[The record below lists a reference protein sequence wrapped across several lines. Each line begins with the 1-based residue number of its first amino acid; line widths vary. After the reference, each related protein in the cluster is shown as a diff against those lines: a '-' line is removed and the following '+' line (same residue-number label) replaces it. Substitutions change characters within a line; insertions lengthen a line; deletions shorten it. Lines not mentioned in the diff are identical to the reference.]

1 MEINNL
7 EGGIEMAERD
17 SRKGVSRRDFIKG
30 TVAGASAVALTGI
43 ATVESQAAPIPK
55 KWDMEADI
63 VVIGAGGAG
72 LLAAIQAQSAGA
84 KVLVYEKAPT
94 VYASSTSISGGGL
107 SAAGTKAQKAQ
118 GIADSPEK
126 YYADMMKYGEFMSD
140 SVMLKLLTENA
151 ASVLDWLSDNGMSF
165 IVEPYGGHSVN
176 RFHRTKSF
184 KGKDY
189 VDTTW
194 KVFQSKKIPIE
205 FETSA
210 QRLFYD
216 PAKQRVVGVEVMK
229 GKKKM
234 AVKARLAV
242 ILACG
247 GFTGDAKTFDRLIP
261 AYAGAGVL
269 IGGAGN
275 QGDGIKMAVKD
286 AGGFPTH
293 LQYSATYPMGIE
305 VAPRSGPICRY
316 YYFCPRGA
324 ILVNKEGKRFV
335 SEETPPTKITLELAK
350 QTEKSHFMIADSAI
364 WEETFSKYAPDALF
378 ALPGWSMAEI
388 QQEIKNE
395 KVLFKADTVTE
406 LAAKAKLDAANL
418 EATVNSYNGYV
429 KTGEDPVLKRSK
441 KTLVREIAKPP
452 FYAVRMTFW
461 TCLTLGGV
469 RTNQKLQVLDPYDAV
484 IPGLYAAGE
493 TVGGIHG
500 AFYMGGCAMA
510 WAHTSGYLA
519 GKSAATEK
527 PVK

>member
-1 MEINNL
+1 MGKETK
-7 EGGIEMAERD
+7 GI
-17 SRKGVSRRDFIKG
+17 SRRDVIKG
-30 TVAGASAVALTGI
+30 AAAGAGALALVGLGTKKSSAAM
-43 ATVESQAAPIPK
+43 PPK
-55 KWDMEADI
+55 KWDKEADI

-72 LLAAIQAQSAGA
+72 IMAAIQAQSAGA

-107 SAAGTKAQKAQ
+107 SAAGTKVQKAQ
-118 GIADSPEK
+118 GITNDSPQIF
-126 YYADMMKYGEFMSD
+126 YNDMMKYGEFMSN
-140 SVMLKLLTENA
+140 SILLKLLTDNA

-205 FETSA
+205 LETSA

-229 GKKKM
+229 GKKKT
-234 AVKARLAV
+234 AVRARRAV

-247 GFTGDAKTFDRLIP
+247 GFTGDAKTFDELIP

-269 IGGAGN
+269 IGGTGN
-275 QGDGIKMAVKD
+275 SGDGIKMAVKD

-316 YYFCPRGA
+316 YYFYPRGA

-335 SEETPPTKITLELAK
+335 NEEMPPTKITLELAK

-378 ALPGWSMAEI
+378 ALPGWTMAEI

-395 KVLFKADTVTE
+395 KVLFKADSVKE

-429 KTGEDPVLKRSK
+429 KAGEDQALKRSK

-469 RTNQKLQVLDPYDAV
+469 RTNQKLQVLDPYGTA
-484 IPGLYAAGE
+484 ILGLYAAGE

-519 GKSAATEK
+519 GKNAAAEK
-527 PVK
+527 A

>member
-1 MEINNL
+1 MKE
-7 EGGIEMAERD
+7 EAKGI
-17 SRKGVSRRDFIKG
+17 SRRNLIKG
-30 TVAGASAVALTGI
+30 AAAGAGALALVGLGTGKSSAAM
-43 ATVESQAAPIPK
+43 PPK
-55 KWDMEADI
+55 KWDKEADI

-72 LLAAIQAQSAGA
+72 IMAAIQAQSAGA

-94 VYASSTSISGGGL
+94 VYASSTSISGGGF
-107 SAAGTKAQKAQ
+107 SAAGTKVQKAA
-118 GIADSPEK
+118 GIVDSPER
-126 YYADMMKYGEFMSD
+126 YYADMMKYGEFMSN
-140 SVMLKLLTENA
+140 STLLKLLTDNA
-151 ASVLDWLSDNGMSF
+151 APVLDWLSDNGMSF
-165 IVEPYGGHSVN
+165 FVEPYGGHSVN

-234 AVKARLAV
+234 AIKARRAV
-242 ILACG
+242 ILASG
-247 GFTGDAKTFDRLIP
+247 GFTGDAKTFDTLIP

-275 QGDGIKMAVKD
+275 SGDGIKMAVKD
-286 AGGFPTH
+286 SGGLPTH
-293 LQYSATYPMGIE
+293 LQYSATYPMGME
-305 VAPRSGPICRY
+305 VAPRKGPICRY
-316 YYFCPRGA
+316 YYFYPRGA

-335 SEETPPTKITLELAK
+335 NEEMPPTKITLELAK

-364 WEETFSKYAPDALF
+364 WDDTFSKYAPDALF
-378 ALPGWSMAEI
+378 ALPSWSMADI
-388 QQEIKNE
+388 QQEFKNE
-395 KVLFKADTVTE
+395 KVLFKADTMKE

-429 KTGEDPVLKRSK
+429 KAGEDPILKRSK

-493 TVGGIHG
+493 TVGGVHG

-510 WAHTSGYLA
+510 WAHTSGYFA
-519 GKSAATEK
+519 GKNASTEK
-527 PVK
+527 A

>member
-1 MEINNL
+1 MSSNES
-7 EGGIEMAERD
+7 GKGI
-17 SRKGVSRRDFIKG
+17 SRRDLIKG
-30 TVAGASAVALTGI
+30 AAAGAGALAMVGLGSGTSSAAM
-43 ATVESQAAPIPK
+43 PPK
-55 KWDMEADI
+55 KWDREADV

-72 LLAAIQAQSAGA
+72 IMAALQAQAAGA
-84 KVLVYEKAPT
+84 KVRVYEKAPT

-118 GIADSPEK
+118 GIVDSPEK

-140 SVMLKLLTENA
+140 SVLLKLLTENA
-151 ASVLDWLSDNGMSF
+151 ATVLDWLSDNGMSF

-184 KGKDY
+184 KGKDF

-194 KVFQSKKIPIE
+194 RVFQSKKIPIE
-205 FETSA
+205 FDTAA

-216 PAKQRVVGVEVMK
+216 PARQKVVGVEVVK
-229 GKKKM
+229 GKKKT
-234 AVKARLAV
+234 AVKARRAV
-242 ILACG
+242 VLACG
-247 GFTGDAKTFDRLIP
+247 GFSGDAKTFDRLIP

-275 QGDGIKMAVKD
+275 SGDGIKMAVKD

-316 YYFCPRGA
+316 YYFYPRGA

-350 QTEKSHFMIADSAI
+350 QTEKSHFLIADSVI
-364 WEETFSKYAPDALF
+364 WEETFSKFAPDALF
-378 ALPGWSMAEI
+378 ALPGWSMGEI
-388 QQEIKNE
+388 AQEIKNE
-395 KVLFKADTVTE
+395 KVLFRADTVKE
-406 LAAKAKLDAANL
+406 LAVKAKLDAANL
-418 EATVNSYNGYV
+418 EATVHAYNGYV
-429 KTGEDPVLKRSK
+429 KAGEDPAFKRSK
-441 KTLVREIAKPP
+441 KTLVREIIKAP

-510 WAHTSGYLA
+510 WAHTSGYFA
-519 GKSAATEK
+519 GKNAAAEK
-527 PVK
+527 A